1 MEHRRPAPI
10 STAGSLLPLLLL
22 LLLATAPAAAEIGD
36 LMAALSRVQEVRSA
50 FREEKRL
57 SGLTEPLASSG
68 TLLYLAP
75 DRVEKRT
82 SEPFLEEI
90 VVDGD
95 RLTYAKPAEGVRRT
109 VGLDAAPELRGLV
122 EAVRGTLSGDLAALH
137 RYYSVGLE
145 SMGEEG
151 WRLTLVPVDERL
163 RGFLKVVRI
172 DGRETE
178 LRRVETIEPD
188 GDVARMAIEP
198 DPR

>member
-10 STAGSLLPLLLL
+10 SAAGSLL
-22 LLLATAPAAAEIGD
+22 LLLAVAPTSAAAEIGD
-36 LMAALSRVQEVRSA
+36 LMAALSRVQEVRSV
-50 FREEKRL
+50 FREEKRI

-90 VVDGD
+90 VVDDD
-95 RLTYAKPAEGVRRT
+95 RLAYAKPAEGVRRT
-109 VGLDAAPELRGLV
+109 VSLDTAPELRGLV
-122 EAVRGTLSGDLAALH
+122 EAVRGTLAGDLAALR
-137 RYYSVGLE
+137 RYYSVGFE
-145 SMGEEG
+145 SVGEG

-163 RGFLKVVRI
+163 RDFLKVVRI
-172 DGRETE
+172 DGRGTE
-178 LRRVETIEPD
+178 LHRVETIEPS

-198 DPR
+198 APR

>member
-1 MEHRRPAPI
+1 
-10 STAGSLLPLLLL
+10 
-22 LLLATAPAAAEIGD
+22 
-36 LMAALSRVQEVRSA
+36 MAALSRVREVRSA
-50 FREEKRL
+50 FREEKRI
-57 SGLTEPLASSG
+57 SGLTVPLVSSG
-68 TLLYLAP
+68 SLLYLAP

-82 SEPFLEEI
+82 SEPFVEEI

-109 VGLDAAPELRGLV
+109 VGLDVAPELRGLV

-137 RYYSVGLE
+137 RYYSVGFE
-145 SMGEEG
+145 STGEGEEG
-151 WRLTLVPVDERL
+151 WRLTLVPVDERV
-163 RGFLKVVRI
+163 RAFVKVVRI

>member
-1 MEHRRPAPI
+1 
-10 STAGSLLPLLLL
+10 
-22 LLLATAPAAAEIGD
+22 
-36 LMAALSRVQEVRSA
+36 MAALSRVQEVRSA

-57 SGLTEPLASSG
+57 SGLTVPLTSSG

-122 EAVRGTLSGDLAALH
+122 EAVRGTLAGDLEALQ
-137 RYYSVGLE
+137 RYYSVGFE
-145 SMGEEG
+145 SVGEG

-163 RGFLKVVRI
+163 RDFLKVVRI

-178 LRRVETIEPD
+178 LHRVETIEPD
-188 GDVARMAIEP
+188 GDMARMAIEP